1 MSTYAVFHELTVEGI
16 ERLTEDSVVVT
27 FTVPD
32 ELRDD
37 YVFTQGQHLTLRWPP
52 NGEARRNYSI
62 CSPVGGPLRIGVKR
76 IPDGEFSTYA
86 LESMRVGDVLQ
97 VMTPSGRFT
106 TELDPANHKHY
117 AMIAAGSGV
126 TPVLSIMSTI
136 LAVEPDSR
144 VTLLYGNR
152 TQRTI
157 MFLEELE
164 DLKNR
169 HPARLQLMHF
179 LSREAQEVELFS
191 GRLDNDRIER
201 VLVTLLPVETV
212 DEWFLCGPFELVT
225 GGREVLLE
233 AGVDASHIH
242 LELFH
247 SKAIAR
253 RREESP
259 DAVGAKVTVTLDGR
273 ASVLDV
279 PRDQNILDAM
289 LKVRADAPYACKGG
303 VCGTCRARL
312 VGGKVEMDANFAL
325 EPDELARGYVL
336 TCQSYPATDEV
347 TVDYDG

>member
-1 MSTYAVFHELTVEGI
+1 MNHAVFHELAVAGI
-16 ERLTEDSVVVT
+16 ERLTDDSVAVT
-27 FTVPD
+27 FAVPD
-32 ELRDD
+32 GLAAD
-37 YVFTQGQHLTLRWPP
+37 YAFTQGQHLTLRW
-52 NGEARRNYSI
+52 GDARRNYSI

-76 IPDGEFSTYA
+76 IPDGEFSSYA
-86 LESMRVGDVLQ
+86 LETMKPGDVLE

-106 TELDPANHKHY
+106 TELDPANAKHY
-117 AMIAAGSGV
+117 AMIAAGSGI
-126 TPVLSIMSTI
+126 TPVLSIVSTI
-136 LAVEPDSR
+136 LATEPQSR

-152 TQRTI
+152 TTRTV

-169 HPARLQLMHF
+169 YPARLQLMHF

-191 GRLDNDRIER
+191 GRLDNDRIKR
-201 VLVTLLPVETV
+201 VIDVLLPVATV
-212 DEWFLCGPFELVT
+212 DEWFLCGPFEMVT

-233 AGVDASHIH
+233 AGVEAGHVH
-242 LELFH
+242 MELFH

-253 RREESP
+253 KREEAP
-259 DAVGAKVTVTLDGR
+259 DAVGSKVTVTLDGR

-279 PRDQNILDAM
+279 PRNENILDAM

-312 VGGKVEMDANFAL
+312 VGGKVEMDTNFAL